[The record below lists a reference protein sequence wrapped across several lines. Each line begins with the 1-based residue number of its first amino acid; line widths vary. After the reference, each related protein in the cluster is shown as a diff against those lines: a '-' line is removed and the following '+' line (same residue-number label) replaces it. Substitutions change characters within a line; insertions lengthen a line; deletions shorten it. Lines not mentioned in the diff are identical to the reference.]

1 VVYFKNSPANEKHN
15 RYGKKKA
22 KKQKTV
28 VKKRKRK
35 KLTNKTSRTKNR

>member
-1 VVYFKNSPANEKHN
+1 MIYIIDMEK
-15 RYGKKKA
+15 RKQKR
-22 KKQKTV
+22 QKTV